1 MNKTVLITGA
11 SSGIGRATAIYFAN
25 KGWMVAATMRNPTT
39 EKELQQ
45 IKNISLYQLDVTQ
58 EEAISQVYNKVIT
71 DFGHIDVV
79 VNNAG
84 YGEVGVFE
92 KSTSAQVRDQFEVNV
107 FGVMNM
113 TRGILSHFRDR
124 KGGTIINIT
133 SVGGKMTF
141 PLYSVYN
148 ASKFAIEGFAE
159 SLQYE
164 LRPFNIKIK
173 NVEPGPVKTDFYTRS
188 QNVFENRGIKEY
200 DEYEKRILR
209 NMGKMGNS
217 APGPEVVA
225 ETIYKA
231 ALDDSSRLRFPAGKD
246 AKLILAGRK
255 ILPGRWFNAAVRR
268 VTQRGLKSTS
278 LPQQ

>member
-1 MNKTVLITGA
+1 MNKTILITGA
-11 SSGIGRATAIYFAN
+11 SSGIGRATSIYFAN
-25 KGWMVAATMRNPTT
+25 KGWKVAATMRSPQR
-39 EKELQQ
+39 EKELQRLKG
-45 IKNISLYQLDVTQ
+45 I
-58 EEAISQVYNKVIT
+58 AVYELVATNQNDINGIYETVIQ
-71 DFGHIDVV
+71 DIGHIDIV

-92 KSTSAQVRDQFEVNV
+92 KSTPAQIKDQFDVNV

-113 TRGILSHFRDR
+113 TRGILSHFRQQ
-124 KGGTIINIT
+124 KSGTIINIT

-188 QNVFENRGIKEY
+188 QNVFVNGNIKDY

-209 NMGKMGNS
+209 NMGKMGKT

-225 ETIYKA
+225 QTIYKA

-255 ILPGRWFNAAVRR
+255 ILPGRWFNAVVRK
-268 VTQRGLKSTS
+268 VTQRGTKPSS
-278 LPQQ
+278 LQPQ